1 MERGA
6 TLSHDPV
13 VARVG
18 ELLGIKEYY
27 SESAVETW
35 VDGVKTPTRNRLLFR
50 PAAVTSGGFLHAH
63 SPENMRMTG
72 SGLSVELR

>member
-6 TLSHDPV
+6 TLLHDPV

-50 PAAVTSGGFLHAH
+50 PAAVTSDGFLLAH
-63 SPENMRMTG
+63 PLENMRMTG
-72 SGLSVELR
+72 SGLSLELR